1 MIVIWNEV
9 KKMWNIK
16 ILAIAAALCTMY
28 FFGAGMNGNLH
39 SIIHVGTSGEILA
52 EINARYGTSLTGA
65 ELDEFVRERRAE
77 LEAEGLDDSAIAM
90 LQELSWLYNNWHDT
104 PARMEHFLSQEL
116 FEWQRQLYTD
126 AIASDDIFA
135 LIAQMREHLVAE
147 ANMQIWQ
154 NPIFAAN
161 AVTDYDDFLAIM
173 AEFPPI
179 TEFEEA
185 LTLGHLSR
193 ALRGQ
198 DSDFVKEKL
207 DNLRFLEFITQYYG
221 DGINARLQRDL
232 ERLDNVELTVRQRQR
247 MTEVLDAGEYRGT
260 MPGNIFWGMTYYFH
274 HFALM
279 LILAS
284 ILLHSPLVTTD
295 RMRGVRPLQYSSKL
309 GRRIML
315 RQFAATLLSSFLLTT
330 LMTAALGLLLARAGV
345 FAYWNHGLT
354 SFPTSL
360 SFVITFSPMTL
371 GRYMLIMAA
380 IGYALCLGAS
390 AAAFIVSRF
399 SRNLI
404 TLAIKAIPVFV
415 ALSLLHGLVL
425 PSLASSSSMQFHT
438 APLTLWNNLYLATG
452 FAYLDVII
460 IAAFAVVAISSAWY
474 TARREKRLEAG

>member
-1 MIVIWNEV
+1 MSVVRHEI

-16 ILAIAAALCTMY
+16 ILAIIAALCTMY

-52 EINARYGTSLTGA
+52 EINARYGAYLTGA
-65 ELDEFVRERRAE
+65 ELDEFIIERHAQ
-77 LEAEGLDDSAIAM
+77 LEAGDLDDAAIVT
-90 LQELSWLYNNWHDT
+90 LNELSWLYNSWHDT
-104 PARMEHFLSQEL
+104 PARMEHYLSQEL
-116 FEWQRQLYTD
+116 FEWQRQLYAD

-135 LIAQMREHLVAE
+135 LIADMREHLVAE
-147 ANMQIWQ
+147 ANVNIEQA
-154 NPIFAAN
+154 PIFAAN
-161 AVTDYDDFLAIM
+161 GIRDYDDFTAAM

-179 TEFEEA
+179 TEFEES
-185 LTLGHLSR
+185 LTRGHLAR
-193 ALRGQ
+193 ALQGQ
-198 DSDFVKEKL
+198 SSNFAGEKL
-207 DNLRFLEFITQYYG
+207 DLLRFMEFITQYYG

-232 ERLDNVELTVRQRQR
+232 ERLDNVQLTGRQRQR
-247 MTEVLDAGEYRGT
+247 MAEVSDAGEHRGT

-295 RMRGVRPLQYSSKL
+295 RMRSIQPLQYSSKL
-309 GRRIML
+309 GRGIML
-315 RQFAATLLSSFLLTT
+315 RQFAATLLSAILLAT

-345 FAYWNHGLT
+345 LAYWNHGLT
-354 SFPTSL
+354 SFPPSL
-360 SFVITFSPMTL
+360 SLAITFSPMTL
-371 GRYMLIMAA
+371 GSYMLIMAA
-380 IGYALCLGAS
+380 IGYALCLGTGAL
-390 AAAFIVSRF
+390 AFIVSRL

-425 PSLASSSSMQFHT
+425 PSLAGSTSMQFFT

-452 FAYLDVII
+452 FAYLDMII
-460 IAAFAVVAISSAWY
+460 IAVFAAVAILSAWY
-474 TARREKRLEAG
+474 IARREKRLEAG